1 MVFRTSQPLH
11 PLTVRMDRTAAGSM
25 STRWAPGGFFGLPM
39 GTRKTSWE
47 AASRERGIRTVMV
60 FRTWSRAV
68 PEGQEW
74 GASIRGAIRGY
85 YRLFDRTGATRY
97 SGTTFPVP
105 ATWMETAT
113 RM

>member
-11 PLTVRMDRTAAGSM
+11 PLTVRMDRTAVGSM
-25 STRWAPGGFFGLPM
+25 STRWAPGSFYGLPM

-47 AASRERGIRTVMV
+47 AASRERGIRTVMA

-68 PEGQEW
+68 PEGREW
-74 GASIRGAIRGY
+74 CASIRGAMGGY
-85 YRLFDRTGATRY
+85 YSLFDRTGGTRF
-97 SGTTFPVP
+97 SETTFPVS